1 MVIADFSFFFIPDS
15 SILFPMNEEET
26 KLFLARLDDLSREC
40 EEKNYLTH
48 SAFFGFSEQ
57 SALLEAL
64 KKQNKQSEIN
74 GVPYFLFGG
83 EEESER
89 RCFVFL
95 PSYLRKEDFL
105 ESEKSSPEVL
115 SCLHIY
121 PKAEKFAASLSHRD
135 YLGALLSLGIE
146 RNRIG
151 DILCGEKDAY
161 VYVFNDLA
169 DYLEENLTSV
179 GRNPI
184 KSAKLP
190 SFSCPYAPKF
200 EEKRIPIA
208 SLRLDSL
215 LAAVFHVSRE
225 EAKRQIEAGNVF
237 LTTSASKPDALP
249 KEGEHIS
256 LRGKGKFVFLG
267 EAGTSKKGK
276 PIALIKLPK

>member
-1 MVIADFSFFFIPDS
+1 MSERPFVFHPS
-15 SILFPMNEEET
+15 LFYPSPMNEEEIQ
-26 KLFLARLDDLSREC
+26 FALARLGDLSREC

-57 SALLEAL
+57 SLLLEAL
-64 KKQNKQSEIN
+64 KRQKEVN
-74 GVPYFLFGG
+74 GVPYVLFGG

-95 PSYLRKEDFL
+95 PSYLTEEDFL
-105 ESEKSSPEVL
+105 QEKALQEQVL

-121 PKAEKFAASLSHRD
+121 PKAEKFALPLCHRD

-146 RNRIG
+146 RNRLG

-161 VYVFNDLA
+161 AYVSSELL
-169 DYLEENLTSV
+169 DYLQTNLTSV
-179 GRNPI
+179 GKNPI
-184 KSAKLP
+184 KTAKAP
-190 SFSCPYAPKF
+190 SFTCPYAPSF
-200 EEKRIPIA
+200 QQKRLSVS

-215 LAAVFHVSRE
+215 LAGAFQISRE

-237 LTTSASKPDALP
+237 LTSTTPKPDAFP

-256 LRGKGKFVFLG
+256 LRGKGKFVYLG
-267 EAGTSKKGK
+267 ADGVSKKGK

>member
-1 MVIADFSFFFIPDS
+1 
-15 SILFPMNEEET
+15 MNEEET
-26 KLFLARLDDLSREC
+26 KLALARLDDLSREC

-48 SAFFGFSEQ
+48 SVFFGFSEQ

-64 KKQNKQSEIN
+64 KRQNKQNEIN

-95 PSYLRKEDFL
+95 PSYLSKEDFL
-105 ESEKSSPEVL
+105 ENEKSSPEVL
-115 SCLHIY
+115 TCLHIY
-121 PKAEKFAASLSHRD
+121 PKAEKFATSLAHRD

-169 DYLEENLTSV
+169 DYLKENLISV

-184 KSAKLP
+184 KTAKLP

-200 EEKRIPIA
+200 EEKRVSVA

-215 LAAVFHVSRE
+215 LAGAFRISRE
-225 EAKRQIEAGNVF
+225 EAKRHIEAGNVF
-237 LTTSASKPDALP
+237 LTSSSPKPDALP

-276 PIALIKLPK
+276 LIALIKLPK